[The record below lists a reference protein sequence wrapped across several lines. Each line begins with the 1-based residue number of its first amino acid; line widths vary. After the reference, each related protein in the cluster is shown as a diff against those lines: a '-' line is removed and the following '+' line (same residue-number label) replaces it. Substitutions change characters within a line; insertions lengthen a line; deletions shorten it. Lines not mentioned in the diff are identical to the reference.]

1 MKIMSKLFFPGNAG
15 DMKSVLEGRASG
27 GLIIEGENIIIID
40 PGIGFIVKSNIKHV
54 DTILCSEDNALYN
67 NDKKILEETFK
78 TRNVEG
84 IDIIDAK
91 HANTFLI
98 KTNKFILGYI
108 AKAQLTKKLAEEF
121 KDANILIMH
130 VTQEKDYLKIE
141 DMINI
146 IEYINPELVILTGFS
161 HNIDPLEFSRHIKKE
176 LQKYKEQT
184 KTQIIP
190 AREQTMI
197 NTDAYNIKLKQKS
210 LKGFI

>member
-1 MKIMSKLFFPGNAG
+1 MPKLFFPGNAG

-40 PGIGFIVKSNIKHV
+40 PGIGFIVKSQIKHA
-54 DTILCSEDNALYN
+54 DTILCSEDNPLYN

-78 TRNVEG
+78 TKN
-84 IDIIDAK
+84 IDDEIEAIDAK
-91 HANTFLI
+91 YAKAFLI

-121 KDANILIMH
+121 KDTNILVIH
-130 VTQEKDYLKIE
+130 TTQEKDYLKIE

-146 IEYINPELVILTGFS
+146 IEYVNPELVILTGFS
-161 HNIDPLEFSRHIKKE
+161 HNIDPLEFSRHVKKE
-176 LQKYKEQT
+176 LQKYSSKIM
-184 KTQIIP
+184 TQIIP
-190 AREQTMI
+190 AREQTII

-210 LKGFI
+210 LKGFM